1 MGHSGD
7 RASAQGGMTERQKK
21 WFATVQANFEKQTG
35 KPVEAWVEIL
45 KSCPDTTSGKQSAW
59 LREAY
64 GIGVNHAA
72 YIISCADTSGGPGW
86 DDPEGLRAALWKDG
100 GSEAILRALET
111 AAGRLEGVVV
121 GQRKAF
127 TSFSRSVQF
136 AAARPL
142 KGGKLLLGL
151 KLEPEAS
158 ERLSAPARKES
169 WSERL
174 TAVVE
179 LGSPADVDAEIERLM
194 ARAYARG

>member
-7 RASAQGGMTERQKK
+7 RASAQDGMTERQKK

-45 KSCPDTTSGKQSAW
+45 KACPHTTSGKQSAW
-59 LREAY
+59 LREMH

-72 YIISCADTSGGPGW
+72 FILSCADSSGEPGW
-86 DDPEGLRAALWKDG
+86 DDPAGLRAALWKDA
-100 GSEAILRALET
+100 GSEAILRALEA
-111 AAGRLEGVVV
+111 AAGRLDGVVV

-142 KGGKLLLGL
+142 KGGKALVGL

-158 ERLSAPARKES
+158 ERLSAPVRRES

-179 LGSPADVDAEIERLM
+179 LSSPADVDTEIERLL
-194 ARAYARG
+194 ALAYERG